1 MNTAKETY
9 WKMSSVGVISSAQSH
24 LWQPHLRL
32 ENIKNTK
39 KQIKKLNTT
48 EKYWKMSSA
57 GVIPSAQSHL
67 WQPHL
72 RLLQMAVVHSS
83 ERDYDGIMK
92 CHGQNG
98 RNSTQNVAIIIII
111 IITNPKQVYV
121 QQVLVGGILG
131 PGYSSSG
138 YILGYCQRNG
148 YCKLKMW

>member
-1 MNTAKETY
+1 
-9 WKMSSVGVISSAQSH
+9 
-24 LWQPHLRL
+24 
-32 ENIKNTK
+32 
-39 KQIKKLNTT
+39 
-48 EKYWKMSSA
+48 MSSA

-98 RNSTQNVAIIIII
+98 RNSTQNVTIIIII
-111 IITNPKQVYV
+111 IITNPKPVYV
-121 QQVLVGGILG
+121 QQGLAGGILG

-138 YILGYCQRNG
+138 YILGCSQHLALRLQRSAQIG
-148 YCKLKMW
+148 CKTQKFKFSKFLKLKKDFKNPLN